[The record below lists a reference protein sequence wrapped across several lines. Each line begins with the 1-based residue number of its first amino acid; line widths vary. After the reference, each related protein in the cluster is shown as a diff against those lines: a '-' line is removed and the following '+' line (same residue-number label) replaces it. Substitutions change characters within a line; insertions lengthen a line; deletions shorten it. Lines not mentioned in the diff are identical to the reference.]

1 MALFD
6 FSGFHERVREFFK
19 KDYDTSR
26 SVQDEVKVYNER
38 FPEYLNPLYDMLDD
52 IEGGGVG
59 EFGESGGMTGDTNQ
73 QKIWSYFV
81 GKGFTKESTA
91 GIIGNFQ
98 QESGCDPEAR
108 QSPGPGRGLAQWGEG
123 QDGGRFDQL
132 KAWASPNGSDPY
144 DMQTQLDWTW
154 HEMNMSSYKSAFASR
169 LQARG
174 YSPGSDAIKAFGEL
188 GDITDA
194 VYIFELAFERAGHK
208 AYDNRVKYAKEV
220 YEELK
225 DWDGTV
231 GGGMGEGN
239 QVFPVN
245 PSSSGVNFFTRA
257 GNKEMGFG
265 PSSSRADGFH
275 AGHDIGA
282 GGNTNLRAYSMQS
295 GKVTHA
301 GFTGGWGNN
310 VRITYDDGYH
320 MLYAHLAS
328 MTVKAGQTVSRGQR
342 VGIVG
347 NTGGNYAVHLHVELS
362 TTGKFSD
369 GNTIDPQNYLGITG
383 SNTTTLE
390 SPRG

>member
-1 MALFD
+1 M
-6 FSGFHERVREFFK
+6 
-19 KDYDTSR
+19 SR

-59 EFGESGGMTGDTNQ
+59 EFGESGGMMGDTNQ

-98 QESGCDPEAR
+98 QESGCDPEAK

-123 QDGGRFDQL
+123 GGGRFDQL

-144 DMQTQLDWTW
+144 DMQTQLDLTW

-169 LQARG
+169 LKDRG
-174 YSPGSDAIKAFGEL
+174 YSPGSDAVKAFGEL

-225 DWDGTV
+225 D
-231 GGGMGEGN
+231 
-239 QVFPVN
+239 
-245 PSSSGVNFFTRA
+245 
-257 GNKEMGFG
+257 
-265 PSSSRADGFH
+265 
-275 AGHDIGA
+275 
-282 GGNTNLRAYSMQS
+282 
-295 GKVTHA
+295 
-301 GFTGGWGNN
+301 
-310 VRITYDDGYH
+310 
-320 MLYAHLAS
+320 
-328 MTVKAGQTVSRGQR
+328 
-342 VGIVG
+342 
-347 NTGGNYAVHLHVELS
+347 
-362 TTGKFSD
+362 
-369 GNTIDPQNYLGITG
+369 
-383 SNTTTLE
+383 
-390 SPRG
+390 